1 MTGTNVN
8 FALFCRRTVYNMLLY
23 TVLGKLYWF
32 CMMFMIRG
40 CVLNHAKRWL
50 ASSWGVIG
58 WGVGVERWR
67 GSVVAEV
74 YTVHCTGIYW
84 NERAFTDAHII
95 MIYMHLRNTALLTWR
110 ATSGSSRFC
119 PSATLPV
126 QHGRLANSTEM
137 WNLRV
142 FLERKNDES
151 WHRFEFAS
159 ITSSV
164 EFATTVCSP
173 SDVVIHH
180 GRCVILL
187 LYDVYNQWMWV

>member
-23 TVLGKLYWF
+23 TVLGKLCWF

-40 CVLNHAKRWL
+40 CVLNHARRWL
-50 ASSWGVIG
+50 ASSWGVNG
-58 WGVGVERWR
+58 GGGVERSR

-126 QHGRLANSTEM
+126 QHGTLANSTEM

-187 LYDVYNQWMWV
+187 LYDVYNQWMRV

>member
-1 MTGTNVN
+1 MAGV
-8 FALFCRRTVYNMLLY
+8 
-23 TVLGKLYWF
+23 VLGCNWGGGWEVKRQRD
-32 CMMFMIRG
+32 CRG
-40 CVLNHAKRWL
+40 
-50 ASSWGVIG
+50 
-58 WGVGVERWR
+58 
-67 GSVVAEV
+67 
-74 YTVHCTGIYW
+74 VHCTLYRSLLKWACFHG
-84 NERAFTDAHII
+84 RHII

-151 WHRFEFAS
+151 WDRFEFAS

-187 LYDVYNQWMWV
+187 LYDVYNQWMRV